1 MNLNEIFVKLVML
14 MVGLFIMA
22 FGISLSIKS
31 NLGTMCIS
39 SIPYVLSLVSP
50 TITVGQFTILF
61 NIFLVLLQILII
73 RKDFKII
80 QLLQVILVLP
90 FGYFIDLT
98 LSWIINI
105 HLNTY
110 FSEWIFC
117 IMGILVLA
125 LGILIEIKSKVLYLP
140 GEGIVL
146 AISQVTDINFAKLK
160 PICDLT
166 MVLIAIIL
174 SFLFLGKLCG
184 VREGTIFASIF
195 VGILID
201 IYDSKL
207 GYKIDNL
214 REFLLN

>member
-1 MNLNEIFVKLVML
+1 
-14 MVGLFIMA
+14 
-22 FGISLSIKS
+22 
-31 NLGTMCIS
+31 MCIS
-39 SIPYVLSLVSP
+39 SIPYVLSLILP
-50 TITVGQFTILF
+50 KMTVGQFTILF
-61 NIFLVLLQILII
+61 NIFLVLLQLLILK
-73 RKDFKII
+73 KDFKSI

-105 HLNTY
+105 HLNNY

-146 AISQVTDINFAKLK
+146 AISKVTDINFAKLK
-160 PICDLT
+160 PICDMT
-166 MVLIAIIL
+166 MVLIAIML
-174 SFLFLGKLCG
+174 SFLFLDKLCG
-184 VREGTIFASIF
+184 VREGTIVAAIF

-201 IYDSKL
+201 VYDSKF
-207 GYKIDNL
+207 GDKIDNL

>member
-1 MNLNEIFVKLVML
+1 MDLHEFFVKSIML
-14 MVGLFIMA
+14 LLGLFIMA

-39 SIPYVLSLVSP
+39 SIPYISSLILP

-61 NIFLVLLQILII
+61 NIFLVLLQILIL
-73 RKDFKII
+73 RKDFKVI

-98 LSWIINI
+98 LFWIIDI
-105 HLNTY
+105 PVNTY

-117 IMGILVLA
+117 IGGILILA

-146 AISQVTDINFAKLK
+146 AISHVTNINFAKLK
-160 PICDLT
+160 PICDMT

-174 SFLFLGKLCG
+174 SFIFLGKLCG
-184 VREGTIFASIF
+184 VREGTIVAAIF

-201 IYDSKL
+201 IYDSKF
-207 GYKIDNL
+207 GDKIDNL

>member
-1 MNLNEIFVKLVML
+1 MNLKEVFVKSIML
-14 MVGLFIMA
+14 LVGLFIMA

-31 NLGTMCIS
+31 NLGTTCIS
-39 SIPYVLSLVSP
+39 SIPYVLSLILP
-50 TITVGQFTILF
+50 TITVGQFTIMF
-61 NIFLVLLQILII
+61 NIFLVLLQALIL
-73 RKDFKII
+73 RKDFKYI

-98 LSWIINI
+98 LSWIMKVP
-105 HLNTY
+105 LNTY

-117 IMGILVLA
+117 IFGILILS

-146 AISQVTDINFAKLK
+146 AISQVTNINFSKLK
-160 PICDLT
+160 PICDIV

-174 SFLFLGKLCG
+174 SFLFLGKLYG
-184 VREGTIFASIF
+184 VREGTVVAAIF

-201 IYDSKL
+201 IYDNNF
-207 GYKIDNL
+207 GDTIDNL
-214 REFLLN
+214 RDSLLS